1 MNGEGLSWTLD
12 QLWSPPV
19 AVTAA
24 HEGRRS
30 ALIASTAVTASLIP
44 ESPRVVLVL
53 AQANL
58 THDVVLA
65 SGAFALH
72 LLAAVPLRRSLE
84 LIRMLGMRS
93 GRDGDKLAGI
103 SARPGVTGSPILA
116 DALGYVEARVA
127 ASLDGD
133 EVTVFLADVVA
144 GSRLRDGDRL
154 TMEAALAAMPAD
166 WLDEWEARR
175 ERELAEARRRR
186 GDRPGGSAAGPS

>member
-72 LLAAVPLRRSLE
+72 VLAVAPLQRSLE

-103 SARPGVTGSPILA
+103 STRPGITGSPILA
-116 DALGYVEARVA
+116 GALGYVEARVA

-144 GSRLRDGDRL
+144 GSRLRAGDRL
-154 TMEAALAAMPAD
+154 TMEAALAAMPAE

-175 ERELAEARRRR
+175 EREVAEARRRR
-186 GDRPGGSAAGPS
+186 GDRSF